1 MPPLSSHG
9 ALPDHHLL
17 VALYERLGDLRRS
30 VLTDAA
36 RLQRACRGDDDSPS
50 LRNFAHYL
58 ALRTHDLRPLQ
69 ELLGQCAL
77 SSLGR
82 SEAHVMA
89 SLECLLALLAAVL
102 GRSQPLDGA
111 APVSYSTGKRFLLAN
126 RVRLF
131 GPLPA
136 TRPSHF
142 LVTMPRSAAE
152 DPGLAARL
160 IRCGMDCARINCA
173 HDDAGVWEAMIR
185 NLRAAATAAGRE
197 CRILMDLAGPKLRT
211 GPVISADVVRLRG
224 PVRLVPGRPAQ
235 PDELGF
241 SLQVVAALKP
251 GDVLA
256 LRDVR
261 GKKRELVIDGP
272 APGGALFAQ
281 FPRTVEIGPGT
292 EFRLRIRERRTA
304 ACPELSLPPAEIRLC
319 EGDVLLLGRA
329 PHSGGPARPDGT
341 PAHISCGEPA
351 ALDQLYPGATVWID
365 DGKIGGVVERID
377 AQGALVRITA
387 AGPRGRRLRPD
398 RGLNFPD
405 SGLLLPALNDKDRR
419 DLDFVCR
426 HADLVGLSFAQSRAD
441 LEELRAALAERGA
454 PAMPIIAKIE
464 TARGVDNLAEMLLGM
479 VDRHPVGVMIARG
492 DLMVEIGGERM
503 AELQEEML
511 WLCEAAHVPVI
522 WATQVLESLA
532 HDGVLS
538 RPELTDAA
546 MSARADC
553 VMLNKGPHL
562 ERALATLVDIHARM
576 AGHQDKKNPRLRA
589 LSLASRLVVGNPMGN
604 PADNPTGNPADNP
617 TGNPADNP
625 TGNPTGN
632 PTSNPVRDDE
642 GAGV

>member
-1 MPPLSSHG
+1 MLTPSSHG
-9 ALPDHHLL
+9 ALPDRHLL
-17 VALYERLGDLRRS
+17 IELHDRLDHLRQS

-58 ALRTHDLRPLQ
+58 ALRTQDLRSLQ

-89 SLECLLALLAAVL
+89 TLECLLALLAAVL
-102 GRSQPLDGA
+102 RQPEPPGDA
-111 APVSYSTGKRFLLAN
+111 APVSYTTGKRALLAN

-142 LVTMPRSAAE
+142 LVTMPATAAE
-152 DPGLAARL
+152 DPGLVARL
-160 IRCGMDCARINCA
+160 IRSGMDCARINCA
-173 HDDAGVWEAMIR
+173 HDDAEVWAAMIR
-185 NLRAAATAAGRE
+185 NLRAAADAAGRE

-211 GPVISADVVRLRG
+211 GPVMCADLVRLRG

-241 SLQVVAALKP
+241 PRQVIAALKA
-251 GDVLA
+251 GDVLS
-256 LRDVR
+256 LRDAR
-261 GKKRELVIDGP
+261 GKQRELAIDGP
-272 APGGALFAQ
+272 APGGALAARFR
-281 FPRTVEIGPGT
+281 RTAEIGPKT
-292 EFRLRIRERRTA
+292 EFRFRIGDRRAA
-304 ACPELSLPPAEIRLC
+304 ACPQLRLPPAEIRLC
-319 EGDVLLLGRA
+319 EGDALLLERSA
-329 PHSGGPARPDGT
+329 RLGGPARPDGA

-351 ALDQLYPGATVWID
+351 ALDQLRPGATVWID
-365 DGKIGGVVERID
+365 DGKLGGVVERVD
-377 AQGALVRITA
+377 AEGALLRITT

-405 SGLLLPALNDKDRR
+405 SDLRLPVLNDKDRR

-441 LEELRAALAERGA
+441 LEQLRAALAERGA

-464 TARGVDNLAEMLLGM
+464 TARGVDNLAEMLLDM
-479 VDRHPVGVMIARG
+479 VDRHPFGVMIARG

-522 WATQVLESLA
+522 WATQVLETLA
-532 HDGVLS
+532 HDGILS

-562 ERALATLVDIHARM
+562 ERALRTLADIHARM

-589 LSLASRLVVGNPMGN
+589 LSLASRLLARESAV
-604 PADNPTGNPADNP
+604 PTP
-617 TGNPADNP
+617 T
-625 TGNPTGN
+625 TG
-632 PTSNPVRDDE
+632 D
-642 GAGV
+642 

>member
-1 MPPLSSHG
+1 MLMPSSHG
-9 ALPDHHLL
+9 ALPDRHLL
-17 VALYERLGDLRRS
+17 IDLYDRLDDLRRS

-36 RLQRACRGDDDSPS
+36 RLQRFCRGDDDSPS
-50 LRNFAHYL
+50 LRNFSHYL
-58 ALRTHDLRPLQ
+58 ALRAHDLRPLQ

-89 SLECLLALLAAVL
+89 TLECLLALLAAVL
-102 GRSQPLDGA
+102 GRPEPLDGA
-111 APVSYSTGKRFLLAN
+111 APVSYTTGRRFLLAN

-142 LVTMPRSAAE
+142 LVTMPRTAAE

-160 IRCGMDCARINCA
+160 IRAGMDCARINCA
-173 HDDAGVWEAMIR
+173 HDDAGVWAAMIR
-185 NLRAAATAAGRE
+185 NLRAAADAAGRE
-197 CRILMDLAGPKLRT
+197 CRVLMDLAGPKLRT
-211 GPVISADVVRLRG
+211 GPVISADVVRLHG

-241 SLQVVAALKP
+241 PQQVIAALKP
-251 GDVLA
+251 GAVLA
-256 LRDVR
+256 LRDAR
-261 GKKRELVIDGP
+261 GKQRELVIDGP
-272 APGGALFAQ
+272 APGGALAAQ
-281 FPRTVEIGPGT
+281 FPRTAEIGPNT
-292 EFRLRIRERRTA
+292 EFRFRRGDRRAA
-304 ACPELSLPPAEIRLC
+304 ACPELWLPPAEIRLF
-319 EGDVLLLGRA
+319 EGDALLLERSA
-329 PHSGGPARPDGT
+329 RPGGPARADGA
-341 PAHISCGEPA
+341 PAHIACGEPA
-351 ALDQLYPGATVWID
+351 ALDQLRPGAAVWID
-365 DGKIGGVVERID
+365 DGKLGGVVERVD
-377 AQGALVRITA
+377 AQGALLRITA

-405 SGLLLPALNDKDRR
+405 SDLHLSVLNDKDCR

-426 HADLVGLSFAQSRAD
+426 HADLVGLSFAQAHAD
-441 LEELRAALAERGA
+441 LEALRAALAERGA
-454 PAMPIIAKIE
+454 PVMPIIAKIE
-464 TARGVDNLAEMLLGM
+464 TARGVDNLAEILLGM
-479 VDRHPVGVMIARG
+479 VDRHPFGVMIARG

-532 HDGVLS
+532 HDGILS

-553 VMLNKGPHL
+553 VMLNKGPYL
-562 ERALATLVDIHARM
+562 ERALATLVDIHTRM

-589 LSLASRLVVGNPMGN
+589 LSLASRLVVGNPAGDGE
-604 PADNPTGNPADNP
+604 AD
-617 TGNPADNP
+617 
-625 TGNPTGN
+625 
-632 PTSNPVRDDE
+632 
-642 GAGV
+642 GV

>member
-1 MPPLSSHG
+1 MLTPSNSG
-9 ALPDHHLL
+9 ALPDRHLL
-17 VALYERLGDLRRS
+17 SELYDRLDHLRRS

-36 RLQRACRGDDDSPS
+36 RLQRSCRGEEDSPS

-58 ALRTHDLRPLQ
+58 ALRTHDIRPLQ

-89 SLECLLALLAAVL
+89 TFECLLALLAAVL
-102 GRSQPLDGA
+102 GRPEPIGGA
-111 APVSYSTGKRFLLAN
+111 APVSFGIGRRLLLAN

-136 TRPSHF
+136 TRPSHI
-142 LVTMPRSAAE
+142 LVTMPTAVAA
-152 DPGLAARL
+152 DPSLATRL
-160 IRCGMDCARINCA
+160 IQAGMDCARINCA
-173 HDDAGVWEAMIR
+173 HDDARVWEAMIR
-185 NLRAAATAAGRE
+185 NLRAAADAAGRE

-211 GPVISADVVRLRG
+211 GAVLRADVVRLKG
-224 PVRLVPGRPAQ
+224 PVRLVEGSPTR

-241 SLQVVAALKP
+241 PRELIVALKP
-251 GDVLA
+251 GDELA
-256 LRDVR
+256 LRDAR
-261 GKKRELVIDGP
+261 GKKRELLIDGP
-272 APGGALFAQ
+272 APDGGLLGR
-281 FPRTVEIGPGT
+281 FPRAAEVAPGT
-292 EFRLRIRERRTA
+292 EFRFRARGRQGSARPVLVI
-304 ACPELSLPPAEIRLC
+304 PPAEILLS
-319 EGDVLLLGRA
+319 EGDALLLERA
-329 PHSGGPARPDGT
+329 PLAGGPARPDRT

-351 ALDQLYPGATVWID
+351 ALDQLRPGAAVWID
-365 DGKIGGVVERID
+365 DGRIGAVVEHVD
-377 AQGALVRITA
+377 AEGAHLRITA
-387 AGPRGRRLRPD
+387 AGPRGRRLRAD

-405 SGLLLPALNDKDRR
+405 SNLNLPALSDRDHR
-419 DLDFVCR
+419 DLDFACR
-426 HADLVGLSFAQSRAD
+426 HADLIGLSFAQSRAD

-454 PAMPIIAKIE
+454 PSLPIIAKIE
-464 TARGVDNLAEMLLGM
+464 TARGVENLADMLLGM
-479 VDRHPVGVMIARG
+479 ADRHPFGVMIARG

-562 ERALATLVDIHARM
+562 EAALATLADIHVRM
-576 AGHQDKKNPRLRA
+576 AGHQDKKSPQLRA
-589 LSLASRLVVGNPMGN
+589 LSLASRLVASEAVTRTLP
-604 PADNPTGNPADNP
+604 
-617 TGNPADNP
+617 
-625 TGNPTGN
+625 
-632 PTSNPVRDDE
+632 DD
-642 GAGV
+642 G

>member
-1 MPPLSSHG
+1 MLTPSNHG
-9 ALPDHHLL
+9 ALPDRHLL
-17 VALYERLGDLRRS
+17 IDLYDRLDHLRRS

-36 RLQRACRGDDDSPS
+36 RVQRACRGDDDSPS

-58 ALRTHDLRPLQ
+58 ALRSHDLRPLQ

-89 SLECLLALLAAVL
+89 TIECLLALLAAVL
-102 GRSQPLDGA
+102 GRPEPLDGA
-111 APVSYSTGKRFLLAN
+111 APVSYTTGKRFLLAN

-136 TRPSHF
+136 TRPSHM
-142 LVTMPRSAAE
+142 LVTMPSTAAE
-152 DPGLAARL
+152 DPSLAARL
-160 IRCGMDCARINCA
+160 IRSGMDCARINCA
-173 HDDAGVWEAMIR
+173 HDDAKVWEAMIR
-185 NLRAAATAAGRE
+185 NLRAAAVAAGRE

-211 GPVISADVVRLRG
+211 GPVISADLVRLKG
-224 PVRLVPGRPAQ
+224 PVRLVPGKPGR

-241 SLQVVAALKP
+241 PQQVIAALKP
-251 GDVLA
+251 GDVLS
-256 LRDVR
+256 LRDAR

-272 APGGALFAQ
+272 APGGALAGQ
-281 FPRTVEIGPGT
+281 FPRTVEIGPRT
-292 EFRLRIRERRTA
+292 EFRLRIRDRRTA
-304 ACPELSLPPAEIRLC
+304 CCPELSLPPAEIRLS
-319 EGDVLLLGRA
+319 EGDVLSLERS
-329 PHSGGPARPDGT
+329 PRPGGPARPDGT

-351 ALDQLYPGATVWID
+351 ALDQLRPGAAVWID
-365 DGKIGGVVERID
+365 DGKLGGVVERVD
-377 AQGALVRITA
+377 ARGALLRITA

-405 SGLLLPALNDKDRR
+405 SDLRLPALNDKDRH
-419 DLDFVCR
+419 DLDFACR

-441 LEELRAALAERGA
+441 LEQLRAALAERGA
-454 PAMPIIAKIE
+454 PALPVIAKIE
-464 TARGVDNLAEMLLGM
+464 TARGVDNLAEMLLSM
-479 VDRHPVGVMIARG
+479 VDRHPFGVMIARG

-532 HDGVLS
+532 HDGMLS

-562 ERALATLVDIHARM
+562 ERALTTLVDIHTRM

-589 LSLASRLVVGNPMGN
+589 LSLASRLAASN
-604 PADNPTGNPADNP
+604 PAAGGGEAD
-617 TGNPADNP
+617 GD
-625 TGNPTGN
+625 
-632 PTSNPVRDDE
+632 
-642 GAGV
+642 

>member
-1 MPPLSSHG
+1 MPTLSSHG
-9 ALPDHHLL
+9 ALPDRHLL
-17 VALYERLGDLRRS
+17 IDLYDRLDHLRRS

-50 LRNFAHYL
+50 LRNCAHYL

-89 SLECLLALLAAVL
+89 TLECLLALLAAVL
-102 GRSQPLDGA
+102 GRPEPLDGA
-111 APVSYSTGKRFLLAN
+111 APVSYTTGRRALLAN

-142 LVTMPRSAAE
+142 LVTMPRTAAE

-160 IRCGMDCARINCA
+160 IRSGMDCARINCA
-173 HDDAGVWEAMIR
+173 HDDAEVWAAMIR
-185 NLRAAATAAGRE
+185 NLRAAADAAGRE

-241 SLQVVAALKP
+241 PQQVLAALKA
-251 GDVLA
+251 GDALS
-256 LRDVR
+256 LRDAR

-272 APGGALFAQ
+272 APGGAVAAQ
-281 FPRTVEIGPGT
+281 FPRSAEIGPKT
-292 EFRLRIRERRTA
+292 EFRLRAGGHRSA
-304 ACPELSLPPAEIRLC
+304 VCPALALPPAEIRLF
-319 EGDVLLLGRA
+319 EGDALLLERS
-329 PHSGGPARPDGT
+329 PRPGGPARPDGG
-341 PAHISCGEPA
+341 PAHIACGEPGV
-351 ALDQLYPGATVWID
+351 LDQLRPGAAVWID
-365 DGKIGGVVERID
+365 DGKLGGVVERID

-387 AGPRGRRLRPD
+387 AGTRGRRLRPD
-398 RGLNFPD
+398 RGINFPD
-405 SGLLLPALNDKDRR
+405 TGLRLPALNDKDRR

-426 HADLVGLSFAQSRAD
+426 HADLVGLSFAQARTD

-454 PAMPIIAKIE
+454 PVMPIIAKIE

-479 VDRHPVGVMIARG
+479 VDRHPFGVMIARG

-553 VMLNKGPHL
+553 VMLNKGPYL
-562 ERALATLVDIHARM
+562 ERALTTLADIHTRM

-589 LSLASRLVVGNPMGN
+589 LALASRLVAGEGVASAE
-604 PADNPTGNPADNP
+604 ADG
-617 TGNPADNP
+617 G
-625 TGNPTGN
+625 
-632 PTSNPVRDDE
+632 
-642 GAGV
+642 